1 MKKRYRMMLGI
12 LLVVLSLSVTPKA
25 AFAENK
31 AVTRIEVKNGEE
43 FENAINTVNGASE
56 GEYVISL
63 TGNVEISG
71 ATIQSRCPV
80 TILGNGHTLTVWG
93 SIQVAK
99 GAQVKLGSKD
109 GNVLEM
115 HGTKNG
121 EEPGLLHIKGT
132 CEMYSDVS
140 LSDRVGNNQFGGGV
154 TVSGGTFHMYGGE
167 IKNCGIYGGSVCYG
181 GGVAV
186 VYGGKFIMDGGTIS
200 ECYCDAKYDVSE
212 DLPGST
218 WFTGVGGGVFVSGG
232 SSFVMNGGTISN
244 NKAISMGGGIAVMAS
259 IEEIVDGGWGNLQS
273 LVEIKGGTVE
283 RNSAQ
288 TGAGVFA
295 SAYYYC
301 AAYAICAPTPAIGQS
316 ANPGLYIDNAKIL
329 DNVAQISSNDVENP
343 NKKDYTAY
351 GMGGGVF
358 VAGLKSPAGV
368 HIGNNTVIRGNKAA
382 VGGGV
387 ASYAYWTEM
396 DIDGCT
402 ITGNEAVH
410 YGGGFA
416 AQENTSGGK
425 TTITETVLCNNI
437 AGKAASDVY
446 LDRAPLKLPSA
457 EAMNAL
463 YHGKPDDV
471 KGRKI
476 DGWYIDGVDLRYT
489 AQTKRTKY
497 EDYANIGGTG
507 KVYLIAAAN
516 PPLAKITFKD
526 GDGNVIYAESWHPHG
541 TPAHQIRVPKAQKAS
556 DDTYD
561 YIFEAWRP
569 EIKDV
574 TGHAVY
580 HAIFKKVFKKFNAK
594 YEFNSVSDGER
605 LPDEV
610 KALLPAD
617 TKDYRH
623 EENITAIAPSKT
635 VVEVEGGQWVF
646 RGFEKDMILAT
657 MEHADA
663 TGNVTFVA
671 RWEFVKKDD
680 PVKPEETV
688 KPSETTTPIP
698 EGNINLPQ
706 TGDNSDIALWSALLA
721 VSAAALIGMAFRGHQ
736 KKTR

>member
-295 SAYYYC
+295 SDFYYC
-301 AAYAICAPTPAIGQS
+301 SAYAICAPTPGIGQS

-329 DNVAQISSNDVENP
+329 NNEAQILR
-343 NKKDYTAY
+343 NKVSETD
-351 GMGGGVF
+351 GFGGGVF
-358 VAGLKSPAGV
+358 GTILNDSADVRIS
-368 HIGNNTVIRGNKAA
+368 NTTIQKNTAA

-387 ASYAYWTEM
+387 ASYGSQTKM

-402 ITGNEAVH
+402 ITENKATD

-416 AQENTSGGK
+416 AQENTLVDQTPGRQ
-425 TTITETVLCNNI
+425 TTITNTVLCNNI
-437 AGKAASDVY
+437 AERAASDVY
-446 LDRAPLKLPSA
+446 LDSAPLKLPPA
-457 EAMNAL
+457 EAMNTDYL
-463 YHGKPDDV
+463 GKPDDV

-476 DGWYIDGVDLRYT
+476 DGWYIDEEDSRYT
-489 AQTKRTKY
+489 AQTNEQRKKY
-497 EDYANIGGTG
+497 DDYADIGGTG
-507 KVYLIAAAN
+507 EVYLIAAAN

-526 GDGNVIYAESWHPHG
+526 EDGNVIYAESWHPHG
-541 TPAHQIRVPKAQKAS
+541 TPAHQIRVPKAEKAS

-646 RGFEKDMILAT
+646 RGFEKDTIPAT
-657 MEHADA
+657 MEHADD

-671 RWEFVKKDD
+671 HWEFVKKDD
-680 PVKPEETV
+680 SVKPEETA
-688 KPSETTTPIP
+688 KPEETTTPIP

>member
-1 MKKRYRMMLGI
+1 MKKISRVVLGI
-12 LLVVLSLSVTPKA
+12 LMVVLSLTVTPKA

-31 AVTRIEVKNGEE
+31 TVTVIEVGNKAD
-43 FENAINTVNGASE
+43 FDNAISTVNSASE

-63 TGNVEISG
+63 TDNVEIGDTS
-71 ATIQSRCPV
+71 IQSQCPV
-80 TILGNGHTLTVWG
+80 TLLGNGHTLTVAQYA
-93 SIQVAK
+93 SIHVAK
-99 GAQVKLGSKD
+99 GAQVKLGSED
-109 GNVLEM
+109 GNVLEIRSVSEPSNDM
-115 HGTKNG
+115 
-121 EEPGLLHIKGT
+121 PGLLDIEGT
-132 CEMYSDVS
+132 CEMYSGVL
-140 LSDRVGNNQFGGGV
+140 LSGRVGNNYFGGGV
-154 TVSGGTFHMYGGE
+154 TVEGGTFTMHGGVIE
-167 IKNCGIYGGSVCYG
+167 NCGIRGGSVCYG

-186 VYGGKFIMDGGTIS
+186 VYGGKFIMDGGDIKN
-200 ECYCDAKYDVSE
+200 CYVESDYIDYFDPAKC
-212 DLPGST
+212 
-218 WFTGVGGGVFVSGG
+218 FTAVGGGVFVSGG
-232 SSFVMNGGTISN
+232 SSFVMNDGTISN
-244 NKAISMGGGIAVMAS
+244 NKATNMGGGIAVVAS
-259 IEEIVDGGWGNLQS
+259 YEEVLQGRGNLKS
-273 LVEIKGGTVE
+273 AVEIKGGTVKN
-283 RNSAQ
+283 NSAQ

-295 SAYYYC
+295 SASYYC
-301 AAYAICAPTPAIGQS
+301 PVYAICAPTPAIGQS
-316 ANPGLYIDNAKIL
+316 ANPGLYIDNAQIL
-329 DNVAQISSNDVENP
+329 DNVAPISSKDKDVKHP
-343 NKKDYTAY
+343 NKKDHPAY

-358 VAGLKSPAGV
+358 VAGLNSPAGV
-368 HIGNNTVIRGNKAA
+368 RIGNNTVIQGNKAA
-382 VGGGV
+382 VGGGF
-387 ASYAYWTEM
+387 AAKQNTY
-396 DIDGCT
+396 DGQLT
-402 ITGNEAVH
+402 ITN
-410 YGGGFA
+410 
-416 AQENTSGGK
+416 
-425 TTITETVLCNNI
+425 TVLCNNI
-437 AGKAASDVY
+437 AERAASDVY
-446 LDRAPLKLPSA
+446 LDCAPLELPPA
-457 EAMNAL
+457 EAMNTDYL
-463 YHGKPDDV
+463 GKPDDV

-476 DGWYIDGVDLRYT
+476 DGWYIDKEDSRYT

-541 TPAHQIRVPKAQKAS
+541 TPAHQIPLPKAQKAS

-561 YIFEAWRP
+561 YIFEAWHP

-617 TKDYRH
+617 TTDYRH

-646 RGFEKDMILAT
+646 RGFEKDTIPAT

-721 VSAAALIGMAFRGHQ
+721 VSAAALVGMAFRGHQ

>member
-31 AVTRIEVKNGEE
+31 TVTVIEAGNEKA
-43 FENAINTVNGASE
+43 FDDAINTVNSASE

-80 TILGNGHTLTVWG
+80 TILGNGHTLTVATNTY
-93 SIQVAK
+93 IYVAK
-99 GAQVKLGSKD
+99 EAQVKLGSGD
-109 GNVLEM
+109 GDDLKICDVSGKQSND
-115 HGTKNG
+115 
-121 EEPGLLHIKGT
+121 EPGLLHIKGT
-132 CEMYSDVS
+132 CDMYSGVS
-140 LSDRVGNNQFGGGV
+140 LSGREGNNYFGGGV
-154 TVSGGTFHMYGGE
+154 TVEGGTFTMHGGVIE
-167 IKNCGIYGGSVCYG
+167 NCGIEGGSVCYG

-186 VYGGKFIMDGGTIS
+186 VYGGQFIMDGGEIKD
-200 ECYCDAKYDVSE
+200 CYADSDASIHFNHP
-212 DLPGST
+212 LG
-218 WFTGVGGGVFVSGG
+218 FTGIGGGVFVSGG

-244 NKAISMGGGIAVMAS
+244 NKATSMGGGIAVVAS
-259 IEEIVDGGWGNLQS
+259 YEEIVDGGWGNLQS
-273 LVEIKGGTVE
+273 MVEIKKGGTVKN
-283 RNSAQ
+283 NSAQ

-295 SAYYYC
+295 SASYYC
-301 AAYAICAPTPAIGQS
+301 PVYAICAPTPAIGQS
-316 ANPGLYIDNAKIL
+316 ANPGLYIDNAQIL
-329 DNVAQISSNDVENP
+329 DNVAPISSNDVENP
-343 NKKDYTAY
+343 NKKDHPAY

-368 HIGNNTVIRGNKAA
+368 HIGDKTVIWGNKAA
-382 VGGGV
+382 VGGGF
-387 ASYAYWTEM
+387 AAKQNTY
-396 DIDGCT
+396 DGQLT
-402 ITGNEAVH
+402 ITN
-410 YGGGFA
+410 
-416 AQENTSGGK
+416 
-425 TTITETVLCNNI
+425 TVLCNNI
-437 AGKAASDVY
+437 AERAASDVY
-446 LDRAPLKLPSA
+446 LDHAPLNLPSA

-463 YHGKPDDV
+463 YSGEPGDV
-471 KGRKI
+471 KDRKI
-476 DGWYIDGVDLRYT
+476 DGWYIDKEDSRYT
-489 AQTKRTKY
+489 AQTNEQRETY
-497 EDYANIGGTG
+497 PGAGNSVIGGTG
-507 KVYLIAAAN
+507 EVYLIAAAN
-516 PPLAKITFKD
+516 PQLAKITFTD
-526 GDGNVIYAESWHPHG
+526 ENGNVIYAESWHPHG

-561 YIFEAWRP
+561 YIFEAWSP

-574 TGHAVY
+574 AGDAVY

-617 TKDYRH
+617 TTDYRH
-623 EENITAIAPSKT
+623 EENITAIAPPKT

-646 RGFEKDMILAT
+646 RGFEKDTIPAT

>member
-1 MKKRYRMMLGI
+1 MEAHVKKPNRMMLGI

-31 AVTRIEVKNGEE
+31 TATVIEVENETE
-43 FENAINTVNGASE
+43 FEKAISTVNNASE

-80 TILGNGHTLTVWG
+80 TILGNGHTLTVARYA
-93 SIQVAK
+93 SIHVAE
-99 GAQVKLGSKD
+99 GAKVRLGSEKD
-109 GNVLEM
+109 GDLKICGVREQQSNDV
-115 HGTKNG
+115 
-121 EEPGLLHIKGT
+121 PGLLYIEGT
-132 CEMYSDVS
+132 CEMYPGVS
-140 LSDRVGNNQFGGGV
+140 LSGRKGNNYFGGGV
-154 TVSGGTFHMYGGE
+154 TVEGGTFTMHGGVIE
-167 IKNCGIYGGSVCYG
+167 NCGIEGGSVCYG

-186 VYGGKFIMDGGTIS
+186 VYGGKFIMDGGTITN
-200 ECYCDAKYDVSE
+200 CYVVAPSNYTDPWDKTRC
-212 DLPGST
+212 
-218 WFTGVGGGVFVSGG
+218 FTGVGGGVLVSSG

-244 NKAISMGGGIAVMAS
+244 NTATNMGGGIAVVALHK
-259 IEEIVDGGWGNLQS
+259 EIYSSGLGSLQS
-273 LVEIKGGTVE
+273 SVTINGGTVE
-283 RNSAQ
+283 SNSAKI
-288 TGAGVFA
+288 GAGVFA
-295 SAYYYC
+295 SAYYYIR
-301 AAYAICAPTPAIGQS
+301 ADAIGVPTPGSGQS
-316 ANPGLYIDNAKIL
+316 PKPGLYIKN
-329 DNVAQISSNDVENP
+329 AQICD
-343 NKKDYTAY
+343 NKADKTD

-358 VAGLKSPAGV
+358 VAMLKSPAGV
-368 HIGNNTVIRGNKAA
+368 HIGKNTVIRGNKAA

-387 ASYAYWTEM
+387 MSYGYWTKM

-402 ITGNEAVH
+402 ITENEATN

-416 AQENTSGGK
+416 AQENTSGGQ

-446 LDRAPLKLPSA
+446 LDRAPLKLPPA
-457 EAMNAL
+457 EAMNTDYL
-463 YHGKPDDV
+463 GKPDDV

-476 DGWYIDGVDLRYT
+476 DGWYIDEEDSRYT
-489 AQTKRTKY
+489 AQTNEQRKKY
-497 EDYANIGGTG
+497 DDYADIGGTG
-507 KVYLIAAAN
+507 EVYLIAAAN

-526 GDGNVIYAESWHPHG
+526 EDGNVIYAESWHPHG
-541 TPAHQIRVPKAQKAS
+541 TPAHQIQVPKAEKAS

-574 TGHAVY
+574 TEHATY
-580 HAIFKKVFKKFNAK
+580 TAIFKRVFKKFNAK

-617 TKDYRH
+617 TTDYRH

-646 RGFEKDMILAT
+646 RGFEKDTIPAT

>member
-1 MKKRYRMMLGI
+1 MKKRNRMMLGI

-31 AVTRIEVKNGEE
+31 TVTVIEAGNEKA
-43 FENAINTVNGASE
+43 FDDAINTVNSASE

-63 TGNVEISG
+63 TGNVEIRG
-71 ATIQSRCPV
+71 ATIQSPCPV
-80 TILGNGHTLTVWG
+80 TILGNGHTLTVQV
-93 SIQVAK
+93 SIHVAK
-99 GAQVKLGSKD
+99 GAPVKLGSGD
-109 GNVLEM
+109 GNVLNI
-115 HGTKNG
+115 HGTEKG
-121 EEPGLLHIKGT
+121 EEPGLLYISKEGT
-132 CEMYSDVS
+132 CEMYPGVS
-140 LSDRVGNNQFGGGV
+140 LSGREGNNYFGGGV
-154 TVSGGTFHMYGGE
+154 TVEGGTFRMHGGVIE
-167 IKNCGIYGGSVCYG
+167 NCGIEGGSVCYG

-186 VYGGKFIMDGGTIS
+186 VYGGQFIMDGGTITN
-200 ECYCDAKYDVSE
+200 CYVKSDYIDDFDPDKC
-212 DLPGST
+212 
-218 WFTGVGGGVFVSGG
+218 FTAVGGGVFVSGG
-232 SSFVMNGGTISN
+232 SSFVMNGGTISAN
-244 NKAISMGGGIAVMAS
+244 SATNMGGGIAVVAS
-259 IEEIVDGGWGNLQS
+259 YEEISRGLGNLKS
-273 LVEIKGGTVE
+273 AVEIKGGTVE
-283 RNSAQ
+283 SNSAKI
-288 TGAGVFA
+288 GAGVFA
-295 SAYYYC
+295 SAYYYIF
-301 AAYAICAPTPAIGQS
+301 AGAICAPTPGIGQS

-329 DNVAQISSNDVENP
+329 N
-343 NKKDYTAY
+343 NKANMTD

-368 HIGNNTVIRGNKAA
+368 HIGNNTVIQGNNAA

-387 ASYAYWTEM
+387 MSYGYWTNM
-396 DIDGCT
+396 NIDGCT
-402 ITGNEAVH
+402 ITENKATN

-416 AQENTSGGK
+416 AKQNTYDGQL
-425 TTITETVLCNNI
+425 TITNTVLCNNI
-437 AGKAASDVY
+437 AGTAASDVY
-446 LDRAPLKLPSA
+446 LDCAPLKLPSA
-457 EAMNAL
+457 EAMNTDYL
-463 YHGKPDDV
+463 GKPDDV

-476 DGWYIDGVDLRYT
+476 DGWYIDREDSRYT

-541 TPAHQIRVPKAQKAS
+541 TPAHQIPLPKAQKAS

-617 TKDYRH
+617 TTDYRH

-646 RGFEKDMILAT
+646 RGFEKDTIPAT

-721 VSAAALIGMAFRGHQ
+721 VSAAAFIGMAFRGHQ

>member
-25 AFAENK
+25 AFAEK
-31 AVTRIEVKNGEE
+31 KMVARIEVENETE
-43 FENAINTVNGASE
+43 FNNAINTVNSASE

-63 TGNVEISG
+63 TGNVEIRG
-71 ATIQSRCPV
+71 ATIQSPCPV
-80 TILGNGHTLTVWG
+80 TILGNGHTLTVQV
-93 SIQVAK
+93 SIHVAE
-99 GAQVKLGSKD
+99 GAPVKLGSGD
-109 GNVLEM
+109 GNVLNI
-115 HGTKNG
+115 HGTEKG
-121 EEPGLLHIKGT
+121 EEPGLLYISKEGT
-132 CEMYSDVS
+132 CEMYSGVS
-140 LSDRVGNNQFGGGV
+140 LSGRKGNNYFGGGV
-154 TVSGGTFHMYGGE
+154 TVEGGTFHMYGGVIE
-167 IKNCGIYGGSVCYG
+167 NCGIEGGSVCYG

-186 VYGGKFIMDGGTIS
+186 VYGGQFIMDDGTITK
-200 ECYCDAKYDVSE
+200 CYVN
-212 DLPGST
+212 ST
-218 WFTGVGGGVFVSGG
+218 YIDEVYFTGFTAVGGGVFVSGG
-232 SSFVMNGGTISN
+232 SSFVMNGGTISEN
-244 NKAISMGGGIAVMAS
+244 TATNMGGGIAVMAS
-259 IEEIVDGGWGNLQS
+259 IDEIYNLQS
-273 LVEIKGGTVE
+273 SVIINGGTVE
-283 RNSAQ
+283 GNSAR

-295 SAYYYC
+295 SDFYYC
-301 AAYAICAPTPAIGQS
+301 SAYAICAPTPGSGQ
-316 ANPGLYIDNAKIL
+316 AEMPGLYIDNAKIL
-329 DNVAQISSNDVENP
+329 NNEAQILR
-343 NKKDYTAY
+343 NKVSETD
-351 GMGGGVF
+351 GFGGGVF
-358 VAGLKSPAGV
+358 GAIL
-368 HIGNNTVIRGNKAA
+368 NNSADVCISNTTIQDNTAA

-387 ASYAYWTEM
+387 ASYGSQTKM

-402 ITGNEAVH
+402 ITENKATD

-416 AQENTSGGK
+416 AQENTLVDQTPGRQ
-425 TTITETVLCNNI
+425 TTITDTVLCNNI
-437 AGKAASDVY
+437 AGTAASDVY
-446 LDRAPLKLPSA
+446 LDHAPLELPPA

-463 YHGKPDDV
+463 YPGKPDDV
-471 KGRKI
+471 KKHKI
-476 DGWYIDGVDLRYT
+476 DGWYIDEKDSRYT
-489 AQTKRTKY
+489 AQTNEQRETY
-497 EDYANIGGTG
+497 PGAGDSVIGETG
-507 KVYLIAAAN
+507 KVYLIAAAKL
-516 PPLAKITFKD
+516 PLAKITFKD
-526 GDGNVIYAESWHPHG
+526 EDGNVIYAESWHPHG
-541 TPAHQIRVPKAQKAS
+541 TPAHQIRVPKAEKAS

-580 HAIFKKVFKKFNAK
+580 QAIFKKVFKKFNAK

-617 TKDYRH
+617 TTDYRH

-646 RGFEKDMILAT
+646 RGFEKDTIPAT
-657 MEHADA
+657 MKHADA

>member
-1 MKKRYRMMLGI
+1 MKKLNRMMLGI

-31 AVTRIEVKNGEE
+31 TVTVIKVGNEKA
-43 FENAINTVNGASE
+43 FDDAISTVNRASE

-63 TGNVEISG
+63 TDNVEIGG
-71 ATIQSRCPV
+71 ASIQSPCPV
-80 TILGNGHTLTVWG
+80 TLLGNGHTLTVAQYA
-93 SIQVAK
+93 SIHVAE
-99 GAQVKLGSKD
+99 GAKVRLGSEKD
-109 GNVLEM
+109 GDLKICGVSEQSNDV
-115 HGTKNG
+115 
-121 EEPGLLHIKGT
+121 PGLLHIKGT
-132 CEMYSDVS
+132 CEMYSGVS
-140 LSDRVGNNQFGGGV
+140 LSGREGNNYFGGGV
-154 TVSGGTFHMYGGE
+154 TVEGGTFHMYGGVIE
-167 IKNCGIYGGSVCYG
+167 KCGIRGGSVCYG

-186 VYGGKFIMDGGTIS
+186 IYGGKFIMDGGTIS
-200 ECYCDAKYDVSE
+200 ECYCDAKYDVSK

-273 LVEIKGGTVE
+273 LVEIKGGTVKD
-283 RNSAQ
+283 NSAQ

-316 ANPGLYIDNAKIL
+316 ANPGLYIDNAQIL
-329 DNVAQISSNDVENP
+329 DNEARISNKDVENP
-343 NKKDYTAY
+343 NNKDYTAY

-368 HIGNNTVIRGNKAA
+368 HIGNHTVIQGNKAA

-387 ASYAYWTEM
+387 ASYGYWTKM

-402 ITGNEAVH
+402 ITGNEAAD

-416 AQENTSGGK
+416 AQENTSGGQ
-425 TTITETVLCNNI
+425 TTIKSTVLCNNI
-437 AGKAASDVY
+437 AGQAASDVY

-463 YHGKPDDV
+463 YLGEPDDV
-471 KGRKI
+471 KNHKI
-476 DGWYIDGVDLRYT
+476 DGWYIDEKDSRYT

-497 EDYANIGGTG
+497 EGYASINGTG
-507 KVYLIAAAN
+507 KTYLIAAAN
-516 PPLAKITFKD
+516 PALAKITFTD
-526 GDGNVIYAESWHPHG
+526 EDGNVIYAESWHPHG
-541 TPAHQIRVPKAQKAS
+541 TPADQIPLPKAEKAS

-561 YIFEAWRP
+561 YIFEAWSP
-569 EIKDV
+569 AIQDV
-574 TGHAVY
+574 TQDAVY
-580 HAIFKKVFKKFNAK
+580 KAIFKRVLKK
-594 YEFNSVSDGER
+594 
-605 LPDEV
+605 
-610 KALLPAD
+610 
-617 TKDYRH
+617 
-623 EENITAIAPSKT
+623 
-635 VVEVEGGQWVF
+635 
-646 RGFEKDMILAT
+646 
-657 MEHADA
+657 
-663 TGNVTFVA
+663 
-671 RWEFVKKDD
+671 
-680 PVKPEETV
+680 
-688 KPSETTTPIP
+688 IP

-721 VSAAALIGMAFRGHQ
+721 VSAAAIVGMAFRGHQ

>member
-25 AFAENK
+25 AFAEK
-31 AVTRIEVKNGEE
+31 KMVARIEVENETE
-43 FENAINTVNGASE
+43 FNNAISTVNSASE

-63 TGNVEISG
+63 TGNVEIG
-71 ATIQSRCPV
+71 DTTIQSRCPV
-80 TILGNGHTLTVWG
+80 TILGNGHTLTVAQYA
-93 SIQVAK
+93 SIHVAE
-99 GAQVKLGSKD
+99 GAKVKLGSEKEGDLKICSVSEQPSND
-109 GNVLEM
+109 G
-115 HGTKNG
+115 
-121 EEPGLLHIKGT
+121 PGLLHIKGT
-132 CEMYSDVS
+132 CEMYPGVS
-140 LSDRVGNNQFGGGV
+140 LSGRVGNNYFGGGV
-154 TVSGGTFHMYGGE
+154 TVEGGTFHMHGGVIE
-167 IKNCGIYGGSVCYG
+167 NCGIEGGSVCYG

-186 VYGGKFIMDGGTIS
+186 VYGGEFIMDGGTIQN
-200 ECYCDAKYDVSE
+200 CYVVAPSNYTDPWDKTRC
-212 DLPGST
+212 
-218 WFTGVGGGVFVSGG
+218 FTGVGGGVLVSSG

-244 NKAISMGGGIAVMAS
+244 NTATNMGGGIAVVALHK
-259 IEEIVDGGWGNLQS
+259 EIYSSGLGSLQS
-273 LVEIKGGTVE
+273 SVTINGGTVE
-283 RNSAQ
+283 SNSAKI
-288 TGAGVFA
+288 GAGVFA
-295 SAYYYC
+295 SAYYYIR
-301 AAYAICAPTPAIGQS
+301 ADAIGVPTPGSGQS
-316 ANPGLYIDNAKIL
+316 PKPGLYIKN
-329 DNVAQISSNDVENP
+329 AQICD
-343 NKKDYTAY
+343 NKADKTD

-358 VAGLKSPAGV
+358 VAMLKSPAGV
-368 HIGNNTVIRGNKAA
+368 HIGKNTVIRGNKAA

-387 ASYAYWTEM
+387 MSYGYWTNM
-396 DIDGCT
+396 NIDGCT
-402 ITGNEAVH
+402 ITGNEAAN

-416 AQENTSGGK
+416 AQENTSGGQ
-425 TTITETVLCNNI
+425 TTITDTVLCNNI
-437 AGKAASDVY
+437 AEKAASDVY
-446 LDRAPLKLPSA
+446 LDHAPLNLPSA
-457 EAMNAL
+457 EAMNAF
-463 YHGKPDDV
+463 YSGKPDDV
-471 KGRKI
+471 HNHKI
-476 DGWYIDGVDLRYT
+476 DGWYIDKEDSRYT
-489 AQTKRTKY
+489 AQTNEQRETY
-497 EDYANIGGTG
+497 PGAGDSVIGETG
-507 KVYLIAAAN
+507 KVYLIAAAKL
-516 PPLAKITFKD
+516 PLAKITFKD
-526 GDGNVIYAESWHPHG
+526 EDGNVIYAESWHPHG
-541 TPAHQIRVPKAQKAS
+541 TPVHQIQLPKAEKAS

-574 TGHAVY
+574 TGDAVY

-594 YEFNSVSDGER
+594 YEFNSVSDGEQ

-617 TKDYRH
+617 TTDYRH

-646 RGFEKDMILAT
+646 RGFEKDTIPAT